1 MTTLLV
7 LELTGA
13 TVAGGHSKGYPLA
26 WLRYNG
32 EERMAQGEWAS
43 DGQASWADDQ
53 RVVTFPKLDTVSP
66 PVKFILS
73 TIEPHRA
80 TYIGSQTIQLQEGEH
95 HLDLPNGTLH
105 VKMRVEA
112 KKEIDEGG
120 FSIKWTASDALKL
133 EQARKAEQNKLI
145 QAELSAMIC
154 EAKDRQAKRALYLK
168 EKEDR
173 RKFVAAV
180 IRLQAHWRG
189 IRVRTTLP
197 LIRQQVERERRKLL
211 AKRNVRE
218 RARRRRETEI
228 QFLQTATHKSL
239 PKQNHTA
246 KVPMSSKTEIKPV
259 ETPEKLIDDELIHAI
274 RLVHGSKW
282 ANSKQMQST

>member
-13 TVAGGHSKGYPLA
+13 IVAGGHSKGYPLA

-32 EERMAQGEWAS
+32 EERMAQGEWTS
-43 DGQASWADDQ
+43 DGQASWTDDQ
-53 RVVTFPKLDTVSP
+53 RAVTFPKLDTVSP
-66 PVKFILS
+66 MEFIFS
-73 TIEPHRA
+73 VIEPHRA

-180 IRLQAHWRG
+180 IQLQARWRG
-189 IRVRTTLP
+189 IRVRMTLP
-197 LIRQQVERERRKLL
+197 LIRQQVECERRKSL
-211 AKRNVRE
+211 AKKNVRE
-218 RARRRRETEI
+218 RARRRHETEI
-228 QFLQTATHKSL
+228 QSLQTATHKSL
-239 PKQNHTA
+239 HPKQNQTA
-246 KVPMSSKTEIKPV
+246 KVPISSKTEIKPV
-259 ETPEKLIDDELIHAI
+259 EAPERLIDDELIHAI